1 MSTHGEHELASE
13 PGPDEVVVAYH
24 DEGILVGGE
33 PEAVESYLTRLR
45 TAAGRTV
52 QISGIDISSAAN
64 AAGLIA
70 GAASIVGNC
79 GKYVQ
84 LHPDSLTALKNGSLI
99 PGTDGFFRMM
109 TRSEDGK
116 FLAQLQWRPA
126 TFGPEAMMSAQLIA
140 VQMALTSA
148 IAEVAE
154 AVRRVE
160 GKVESLLELVKATR
174 AGDVLGNNQTISRM
188 VESLDRYGSLPDAYW
203 DSVASLGPALNVTV
217 EQLRDHV
224 RRIVGSFDRGLPV
237 QERAKTLRVAIKDN
251 RLGETLSLLVVA
263 EASLYKWQRVNL
275 ERIKTTQPEELLRAI
290 DEARELVAY
299 QLGEDAKI
307 YRDAKQ
313 VLDGFA
319 RPEAVEGFRF
329 FAVRELAT
337 HRAELREELDR
348 FAKARRHQIEEW
360 GDFHIPSFF
369 DAATARLD
377 QAKTS
382 AGRMLKLAGEEL
394 AQLGIRLAE
403 PSSEKKPD
411 AKPVERD
418 DKTT

>member
-1 MSTHGEHELASE
+1 M
-13 PGPDEVVVAYH
+13 
-24 DEGILVGGE
+24 VG
-33 PEAVESYLTRLR
+33 T
-45 TAAGRTV
+45 
-52 QISGIDISSAAN
+52 
-64 AAGLIA
+64 
-70 GAASIVGNC
+70 C

-84 LHPDSLTALKNGSLI
+84 LHPDSLTALKNGNLI

-109 TRSEDGK
+109 TRSGDGK
-116 FLAQLQWRPA
+116 FLTQLQWRPA
-126 TFGPEAMMSAQLIA
+126 TFGPEAMVSAQLIA

-154 AVRRVE
+154 AVQRVE

-203 DSVASLGPALNVTV
+203 DSVASLGSALNVTV

-251 RLGETLSLLVVA
+251 RLGETLSLLIVA
-263 EASLYKWQRVNL
+263 EASLYKWQRLKL
-275 ERIKTTQPEELLRAI
+275 ERIKTTQPEQLLRAI
-290 DEARELVAY
+290 DEARELVAD

-319 RPEAVEGFRF
+319 KPEAVEGFRF

-360 GDFHIPSFF
+360 EDFHIPSFL
-369 DAATARLD
+369 DAATARLE

-382 AGRMLKLAGEEL
+382 AGRLLRSAGEEL
-394 AQLGIRLAE
+394 AQLGNRLAD

-411 AKPVERD
+411 AKPAERD
-418 DKTT
+418 NMN